1 MRKILADT
9 NNIPNEKK
17 CYELMEEYE
26 MLPNIKDHSILVKDV
41 SMAIT
46 NNLKLSAH
54 INPDLVLAG
63 ALLHDIAKTRAVKLK
78 EFGHDKIGAAMM
90 REIGYDSI
98 ADIIESHVRLKNFDE
113 NGILDEREIVH
124 YADKRVMHDKLVTL
138 EERFIDLN
146 NRYGIPLN
154 ASHIIQ
160 ANKEFAHLLEKKIE
174 RFMKI
179 SINEALLNL

>member
-1 MRKILADT
+1 MADK
-9 NNIPNEKK
+9 NNIPDEEE
-17 CYELMEEYE
+17 CYRLMEQFE

-46 NNLKLSAH
+46 LNLQSSAH

-63 ALLHDIAKTRAVKLK
+63 ALLHDIAKTRAVKFK
-78 EFGHDKIGAAMM
+78 EFGHDKIGASMM
-90 REIGYDSI
+90 RDLGYDSI
-98 ADIIESHVRLKNFDE
+98 ADIIESHVRLKDFDE

-124 YADKRVMHDKLVTL
+124 YADKRVMHDKIVSL
-138 EERFIDLN
+138 EERFVDLN

-160 ANKEFAHLLEKKIE
+160 NNKDFALLLEKKIE

-179 SINEALLNL
+179 SIDESISSI